1 MLFMKKLL
9 ILSVICFSSVCTFAA
24 TGSQYIIDDQKV
36 EQLFTNSVDA
46 SLNALADNNLMNA
59 AGATSG
65 SAQFRS
71 TDKTFV
77 AAILLNFFLGG
88 LGIHRLY
95 LGTATLTWVGYI
107 LTFCGI
113 FGIVPLIDFVVL
125 IVHNEDI
132 SPYVDNTKFFMW
144 ANNKHIKVFR
154 KKAPARRLFY

>member
-1 MLFMKKLL
+1 MKKFLF
-9 ILSVICFSSVCTFAA
+9 LSFICLSSVCTFAA
-24 TGSQYIIDDQKV
+24 TGSQYVVDDQQV

-46 SLNALADNNLMNA
+46 SFAALSDNSLLNA
-59 AGATSG
+59 AGAASN
-65 SAQFRS
+65 SAARFRDS
-71 TDKTFV
+71 DKTFV

-113 FGIVPLIDFVVL
+113 FGIVPLVDFIVL

-132 SPYVDNTKFFMW
+132 SAYVDNTRFFMW
-144 ANNKHIKVFR
+144 ADNM
-154 KKAPARRLFY
+154 

>member
-1 MLFMKKLL
+1 MKLSDVRDMPPEDWRPGVETRMLV
-9 ILSVICFSSVCTFAA
+9 S
-24 TGSQYIIDDQKV
+24 
-36 EQLFTNSVDA
+36 A
-46 SLNALADNNLMNA
+46 SN
-59 AGATSG
+59 GA
-65 SAQFRS
+65 AQFRAS
-71 TDKTFV
+71 DKTFV

-113 FGIVPLIDFVVL
+113 LGIVPLIDFIVL

-144 ANNKHIKVFR
+144 ANN
-154 KKAPARRLFY
+154 

>member
-46 SLNALADNNLMNA
+46 SLSALSDDNLMNA
-59 AGATSG
+59 AGGMNG
-65 SAQFRS
+65 SNGAAQFRAS
-71 TDKTFV
+71 DKTFV

-144 ANNKHIKVFR
+144 ANN
-154 KKAPARRLFY
+154 